1 MPPSEGNF
9 AQSFL
14 QYLDAWLS
22 TLPIYQWHE
31 DVLRTAGSPEA
42 VALFAVDTINAFA
55 HEGSLASRR
64 IRAMLPRLRQLFLRA
79 HEWDIPN
86 FVLLLDSH
94 SDDAEEFRYFPAHAV
109 RSTTEAR
116 LVPEMES
123 LPFRDRFTVY
133 VKNSFHPANATS
145 LDPWLMDNPKVTYFV
160 VTGCGTD
167 LGVYLLATYL
177 HTHLLAHNVAGNVI
191 VPADCTD
198 TYDIAPDLAG
208 ELGILP
214 HPADLC
220 HQLALYHLAIH
231 GVTVVKDI
239 R

>member
-1 MPPSEGNF
+1 MPGDLHSVH
-9 AQSFL
+9 AFL
-14 QYLDAWLS
+14 RSVEDWVNR
-22 TLPIYQWHE
+22 LPTYQWYE
-31 DVLRTAGSPEA
+31 DVLRGAGSADA
-42 VALFAVDTINAFA
+42 VAVFAVDTINAFA
-55 HEGSLASRR
+55 HEGSLASGRV
-64 IRAMLPRLRQLFLRA
+64 RAMLNRLRQLFVRA
-79 HEWDIPN
+79 HEWDVSH
-86 FVLLLDSH
+86 FVLVIDSH
-94 SDDAEEFRYFPAHAV
+94 SDDAEEFRYFPAHAL
-109 RSTTEAR
+109 RGTTEAR
-116 LVPEMES
+116 LVPEIES
-123 LPFRDRFTVY
+123 LPFRDRLTVF

-145 LDPWLMDNPKVTYFV
+145 LDPWLMDNPQITHFV

-177 HTHLLAHNVAGNVI
+177 HTYLLAHNAPGRVI

-198 TYDIAPDLAG
+198 TYDIAPDLAR

>member
-1 MPPSEGNF
+1 MREYPLSRADSLRFIDEWF
-9 AQSFL
+9 AR
-14 QYLDAWLS
+14 
-22 TLPIYQWHE
+22 LPEVQWRE
-31 DVLRTAGSPEA
+31 DILASAGSPEA
-42 VALFAVDTINAFA
+42 VALFAVDTVNAFA
-55 HEGSLASRR
+55 HEGSLASVR
-64 IRAMLPRLRQLFLRA
+64 IRTMLPRLRSQFIRA
-79 HEWDIPN
+79 HEWGVQH
-86 FVLLLDSH
+86 FVLVVDSH

-109 RSTTEAR
+109 RGTTEAR
-116 LVPEMES
+116 LVPDLNS
-123 LPFRDRFTVY
+123 LPFRDQFTLF

-145 LDPWLMDNPKVTYFV
+145 LEPWLLDHPQVNHYV

-177 HTHLLAHNVAGNVI
+177 QTHLLSHNAKGRVI

-198 TYDIAPDLAG
+198 TYDIAPDLAQ

-220 HQLALYHLAIH
+220 HLFALYHLAIH